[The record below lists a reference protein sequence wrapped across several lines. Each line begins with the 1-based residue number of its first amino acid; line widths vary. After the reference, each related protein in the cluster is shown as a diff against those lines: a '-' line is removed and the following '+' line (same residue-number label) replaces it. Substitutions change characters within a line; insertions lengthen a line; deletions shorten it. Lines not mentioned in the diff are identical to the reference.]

1 MLSLLQDPRGCLAC
15 QVFLEREES
24 LAPRDTVA
32 ERGTSERRVGLASR
46 ETREREAPKVNAV
59 NGTVMQRRF
68 ALGV

>member
-24 LAPRDTVA
+24 LAPRDIVA

-46 ETREREAPKVNAV
+46 ETRE
-59 NGTVMQRRF
+59 
-68 ALGV
+68 